1 MGGPLK
7 NRLNGQVFAE
17 GVYYPTLAGA
27 YGGTSYGFISIAQLP
42 VHTHTCQGAP
52 TGITATAGGPTGITG
67 GAPTGVTTNNI
78 VAGHSMYSK
87 VTGITVTLDGV
98 FVRSGSGQ
106 GSGDA
111 VGVHGSEGEPL
122 GEPLE
127 PSDGDVLTL
136 ASGPSAGTHAMTA
149 TVHDPGHWHNVLVP
163 AHKHDVSD
171 PWHAHSFYDPWHT
184 HTIATTGTGAGVSDH
199 RRRS

>member
-1 MGGPLK
+1 MALYKYLWGQDSGGTLVIVGGKGASADNDWELMKLMTLPDLCGRALRGIDGMGGPVK

-52 TGITATAGGPTGITG
+52 TGISGTAGGPTGITG

-106 GSGDA
+106 GSGDT
-111 VGVHGSEGEPL
+111 VGVHGSEGEPT
-122 GEPLE
+122 GR
-127 PSDGDVLTL
+127 
-136 ASGPSAGTHAMTA
+136 AAGA
-149 TVHDPGHWHNVLVP
+149 V
-163 AHKHDVSD
+163 
-171 PWHAHSFYDPWHT
+171 
-184 HTIATTGTGAGVSDH
+184 
-199 RRRS
+199 